1 MASIA
6 YYLYTQ
12 LGLAGGP
19 EYGKLAPLTAA
30 NSHAHLFLKASWE
43 KPDHL
48 VEHFGDVL
56 RDMLEACHKHG
67 AYMM

>member
-43 KPDHL
+43 NPIIL
-48 VEHFGDVL
+48 SNILGDVL

-67 AYMM
+67 AYMV